1 MTISVVIP
9 SLNSERD
16 LERCLSSL
24 KPQLIEGDEIIVVDA
39 GSQDGTMQLA
49 IDYGCKLFLYP
60 KSSIGQARHFG
71 VEVAKN
77 SIILETDSDTIFPLD
92 HIERLKAYFGKS
104 VVAVAGPS
112 QDAKGRAMVNFGAA
126 VRSSV
131 ALIGGPAGEENFAF
145 LKEAYYQTCGF
156 EDVNMCEGLKL
167 WGDLGRVGLR
177 VFDPSLY
184 VYHAVDS
191 WHWTS
196 LPSYLISAGL
206 LGTGLAYE
214 QAIGGSVGYAM
225 IGAGAGFGLGQLGV
239 DLGINKDAPPQHFHH
254 WMLALMIVAAVMSL
268 GDLLSED
275 EQAGLYGL
283 GAGLFSHDLLSES
296 TV

>member
-1 MTISVVIP
+1 MPISIVIP
-9 SLNSERD
+9 TLNSERD

-24 KPQLIEGDEIIVVDA
+24 KPQLSEGDEIILVDG
-39 GSQDGTMQLA
+39 GSEDNTLRLA
-49 IDYGCKLFLYP
+49 YDYGCKLFLYP

-77 SIILETDSDTIFPLD
+77 DVVLQTDSDVTFPVD
-92 HIERLKAYFGKS
+92 YVERLKAYFEKS
-104 VVAVAGPS
+104 AVAVAGPS

-131 ALIGGPAGEENFAF
+131 ALMGGPAGEENLAF

-167 WGDLGRVGLR
+167 WGELGRVGLR

-196 LPSYLISAGL
+196 LPSYLIGAGL

-214 QAIGGSVGYAM
+214 EAVGGSIGYAL

-239 DLGINKDAPPQHFHH
+239 DLGINKDAPPNHFHH
-254 WMLALMIVAAVMSL
+254 YQLGLMIVAAVMSL

-275 EQAGLYGL
+275 VQAGLYAFGGSL
-283 GAGLFSHDLLSES
+283 VAHDLLTES

>member
-1 MTISVVIP
+1 MNLSVIIP
-9 SLNSERD
+9 TLNAEK
-16 LERCLSSL
+16 EIEHCLLSL
-24 KPQLIEGDEIIVVDA
+24 KPQLEESDEVIVVDG
-39 GSQDGTMQLA
+39 GSSDETLKIAHQ
-49 IDYGCKLFLYP
+49 YGCRLFIYP
-60 KSSIGQARHFG
+60 DSTIGAARDFG

-77 SIILETDSDTIFPLD
+77 SIILETDSDTLFPLN
-92 HIERLKAYFGKS
+92 HIERLKAYFEKS
-104 VVAVAGPS
+104 AVAVAGPS

-126 VRSSV
+126 VRSGI
-131 ALIGGPAGEENFAF
+131 ALVGGPAGEENLAF

-156 EDVNMCEGLKL
+156 ENVNMCEGLKL
-167 WGDLGRVGLR
+167 WGELGRVGLR

-196 LPSYLISAGL
+196 LPSYLVSAGL

-214 QAIGGSVGYAM
+214 GAVGGSVGYAL

-254 WMLALMIVAAVMSL
+254 WMLAVMIAGAAMSL

-275 EQAGLYGL
+275 EQATLYGL
-283 GAGLFSHDLLSES
+283 SAGLFSHDILTES